1 LLVGALESTRRLI
14 YIGRMNIKL
23 PREQSDWLQ
32 TQVDAGHFS
41 SVDDAV
47 TMAVADFMA
56 AGNDGLAWAKPY
68 VDEARAAVARGEVV
82 SADDAMTDIDAHMA
96 ALKR

>member
-1 LLVGALESTRRLI
+1 LLHRALESAWLLI

-23 PREQSDWLQ
+23 PREQSEWLQ
-32 TQVDAGHFS
+32 TQVDAGHFP

-47 TMAVADFMA
+47 TMAVADLMA
-56 AGNDGLAWAKPY
+56 VGADDLAWAKPY
-68 VDEARAAVARGEVV
+68 VDEARAAVSRGEIVP
-82 SADDAMTDIDAHMA
+82 ADDAIADIDAHMA

>member
-1 LLVGALESTRRLI
+1 LLHRALESAWRLI

-23 PREQSDWLQ
+23 PREQSEWLQ
-32 TQVDAGHFS
+32 TQVDAGHFP

-47 TMAVADFMA
+47 TMAVADLMA
-56 AGNDGLAWAKPY
+56 VGADDLAWAKPY
-68 VDEARAAVARGEVV
+68 VDEARAAVSRGEIVP
-82 SADDAMTDIDAHMA
+82 ADDAIADIDAHMA